1 MGFDRTGSSQ
11 QQHLGG
17 FSVRGLPPEWAAA
30 PCQHLLQPLGL
41 ADLSQ
46 SVVAELH
53 ADEGNAHW
61 ALRLSDERAAQWAPE
76 GNTLDLAS
84 VLQLR
89 PDDDTDLAREI
100 VLALLLNPMRVEFPS
115 AAEFHSAVRIR
126 MNIVRASRKTMLAF
140 HTSQA
145 ERPAD
150 CWRYDEDCG
159 FVIQPQASLIHAL
172 IKATQPDD
180 SGQLYDFSC
189 YRASEYVIV
198 LGIAQELE
206 RCNPALLERLQT
218 LWKERPIKSGAFH
231 DVFLR
236 ELGSMEAPV
245 PTRFFVPGDRVWF
258 RNPDEA
264 SADASGF
271 EGSWVLYLGG
281 GLFSNFWD
289 RDKPYTL
296 TAKCLEM
303 YHWRHAVYVDEEGEP
318 RIDEC
323 KVAARVEASL
333 QDADEVQRIVQLMT
347 RYREPRGIYTEAG
360 GCMDTTREWTRWV
373 RPESSDMVL
382 PSS

>member
-1 MGFDRTGSSQ
+1 
-11 QQHLGG
+11 
-17 FSVRGLPPEWAAA
+17 
-30 PCQHLLQPLGL
+30 
-41 ADLSQ
+41 
-46 SVVAELH
+46 
-53 ADEGNAHW
+53 
-61 ALRLSDERAAQWAPE
+61 
-76 GNTLDLAS
+76 
-84 VLQLR
+84 
-89 PDDDTDLAREI
+89 
-100 VLALLLNPMRVEFPS
+100 
-115 AAEFHSAVRIR
+115 EFHSAVRIR

-245 PTRFFVPGDRVWF
+245 PPRYFVPGDRVWF

-323 KVAARVEASL
+323 KVAARVEASV
-333 QDADEVQRIVQLMT
+333 QDADEVQHIVQLMT

-373 RPESSDMVL
+373 QPETSDMVL
-382 PSS
+382 PSH